1 VVSAGQIIRRDFGEV
16 LYVSPEP
23 PRGARAARARAGAE
37 PHKLTRRRILERLG
51 QRDAALD
58 DRLRRLGVGR

>member
-1 VVSAGQIIRRDFGEV
+1 VAV
-16 LYVSPEP
+16 
-23 PRGARAARARAGAE
+23 AAIAI
-37 PHKLTRRRILERLG
+37 RRILEQLG